1 MNLLRTKTI
10 LFGSVLLIALGGAAL
25 FVIHR
30 ELGGHSIIEAVK
42 NADFKW
48 LFIAFAFMI
57 IYSVSDGLNIRSC
70 LKLSGYT
77 ISFTQMMKYS
87 YAGFF
92 FSSITPSS
100 SGGQPGQLFFM
111 SRDKIRISHA
121 TFSLL
126 SALLSFQV
134 SAVIWGILGF
144 FFIMHRDILP
154 YGRFSFLFTAG
165 FLLNLLIV
173 TFLLI
178 VLFFRKASDSL
189 AGITIRLFRRISSKP
204 GTKHRI
210 LRSFVTYRHASD
222 LMKKNPPVLM
232 TMLFRSFIQI
242 TLYHSISFL
251 CLCSLGCTGPDWFTA
266 VCVQGVLFM
275 SVSSLPLPGASGITE
290 YGYSLFYSDF
300 IPSNKLGAAI
310 LLTRF
315 MSFVLPLI
323 ISGLGLLIIQLKEN
337 IRRIRL

>member
-1 MNLLRTKTI
+1 
-10 LFGSVLLIALGGAAL
+10 
-25 FVIHR
+25 
-30 ELGGHSIIEAVK
+30 
-42 NADFKW
+42 
-48 LFIAFAFMI
+48 
-57 IYSVSDGLNIRSC
+57 
-70 LKLSGYT
+70 
-77 ISFTQMMKYS
+77 
-87 YAGFF
+87 
-92 FSSITPSS
+92 
-100 SGGQPGQLFFM
+100 
-111 SRDKIRISHA
+111 
-121 TFSLL
+121 
-126 SALLSFQV
+126 
-134 SAVIWGILGF
+134 
-144 FFIMHRDILP
+144 
-154 YGRFSFLFTAG
+154 
-165 FLLNLLIV
+165 
-173 TFLLI
+173 
-178 VLFFRKASDSL
+178 
-189 AGITIRLFRRISSKP
+189 
-204 GTKHRI
+204 
-210 LRSFVTYRHASD
+210 
-222 LMKKNPPVLM
+222 MKKNPPVLM